1 MRNTTMVLFAY
12 VVVIVVC
19 TSSDRIWPIIS
30 LSPRINTSGS
40 KSSLLWRKRAVL
52 RFQPKMKW
60 CVKQQ
65 LLFGQLSVVDSVLLE
80 RWKTLHNRAAFTA
93 EFSQGSKT
101 KMPLPP
107 SELTAM
113 ATAASSRARGR
124 LNAVPSAGSGDDA
137 LEEALSALGDFIEL
151 AINKV

>member
-1 MRNTTMVLFAY
+1 MAK
-12 VVVIVVC
+12 
-19 TSSDRIWPIIS
+19 TS
-30 LSPRINTSGS
+30 
-40 KSSLLWRKRAVL
+40 RAA
-52 RFQPKMKW
+52 FSNQKKKW
-60 CVKQQ
+60 CDKQQ
-65 LLFGQLSVVDSVLLE
+65 LLFGPLSVLLE